1 MMFKGVIK
9 RSDSRHWLGWSM
21 CAAVVTAGCGMYFF
35 SGVVKAKERGLYKH
49 KQNYLDSIM
58 LLDELDLKRVE
69 ELAAEDRRKVNELK
83 LWLQKQE
90 PANMPKSDDCGLE
103 VTNIV
108 NTALVENKLVLRE
121 SGLVKPQSDSVNS
134 QVASSF
140 KTMEYQFKVKGR
152 FKNIFMFLVRESFAL
167 PSYHYRNISL
177 SRETDGNILFSFILQ
192 VNYKDE

>member
-1 MMFKGVIK
+1 
-9 RSDSRHWLGWSM
+9 
-21 CAAVVTAGCGMYFF
+21 
-35 SGVVKAKERGLYKH
+35 
-49 KQNYLDSIM
+49 M

-103 VTNIV
+103 ITNIV

>member
-1 MMFKGVIK
+1 
-9 RSDSRHWLGWSM
+9 
-21 CAAVVTAGCGMYFF
+21 
-35 SGVVKAKERGLYKH
+35 
-49 KQNYLDSIM
+49 
-58 LLDELDLKRVE
+58 
-69 ELAAEDRRKVNELK
+69 
-83 LWLQKQE
+83 
-90 PANMPKSDDCGLE
+90 
-103 VTNIV
+103 V